1 MRAVMK
7 SLLALALAVPAV
19 LCAQA
24 SFASTAANT
33 AIVNRAVLSYNGGL
47 TAESSV
53 TVKVDLVPALPN
65 VTITRG
71 EAAYQGP
78 DTPAIPNTVTI
89 TSSAN
94 GPATY
99 TVTPSVTGS
108 SNATDASVTG
118 GTSVVLGATITAGA
132 GTTTSI
138 VVPAP
143 IGGAITADSEVN
155 GIAVN
160 DIIVFTVN
168 SHTYTPKVTS
178 TQYNA
183 GNNTFTI
190 NWANTEAILG
200 TDILSAGAQVGERQQ
215 VNLTAKPGT
224 ITTLGLD
231 ITTTV
236 KAEVTAPNFPTNSA
250 TTAPANKWT
259 STPPTITFQKYSR
272 NVSAPVAGT
281 GTAHYNASIEG
292 NTGAGSLPYYTGGV
306 TGKPGD
312 TIEYVIEAS
321 NSGAS
326 AFDLTSCAIS
336 DYVPTTYVTDPQAA
350 YTGSRQIFYIDTNA
364 VTSTITAGAVGANLA
379 SYVAANSPNL
389 IVNVGENAN
398 ATTPGTIPIGKG
410 ITIAYQVKIK

>member
-1 MRAVMK
+1 MK
-7 SLLALALAVPAV
+7 LSAKALLAIALATPAV

-24 SFASTAANT
+24 AFASTAANT
-33 AIVNRAVLSYNGGL
+33 AIVNKAVLTYNGGL

-71 EAAYQGP
+71 DAGYQGP

-99 TVTPSVTGS
+99 TVTPTVTASTNTTG
-108 SNATDASVTG
+108 ASVIG
-118 GTSVVLGATITAGA
+118 GTAVVLGASITAGA

-143 IGGAITADSEVN
+143 IGGAVAADSEVN

-160 DIIVFTVN
+160 DIVVFTVN

-178 TQYNA
+178 TQFDA
-183 GNNTFTI
+183 ATNTFRI
-190 NWANTEAILG
+190 NWANSEAIPAADVLG
-200 TDILSAGAQVGERQQ
+200 AGVQVGERQQ
-215 VNLTAKPGT
+215 VNLSVKPGT
-224 ITTLGLD
+224 ISTLGLD

-272 NVSAPVAGT
+272 NVTAPVAGT
-281 GTAHYNASIEG
+281 GTAHFNASVEG

-312 TIEYVIEAS
+312 VIEYLIEAS

-326 AFDLTSCAIS
+326 TFDLTLCAIA
-336 DYVPTTYVTDPQAA
+336 DYVPTTYVTDPLPA
-350 YTGSRQIFYIDTNA
+350 YTGSRHIFYIDTNA

-379 SYVAANSPNL
+379 SFVAGSTPNL
-389 IVNVGENAN
+389 VVNVGENAN
-398 ATTPGTIPIGKG
+398 NTTPGTIPIGKG
-410 ITIAYQVKIK
+410 VAIAYQVRIK

>member
-1 MRAVMK
+1 MK
-7 SLLALALAVPAV
+7 SLLALALAAPAV

-71 EAAYQGP
+71 DAAYQGP
-78 DTPAIPNTVTI
+78 DTPGIADTVTI

-99 TVTPSVTGS
+99 AVTPSVTAS
-108 SNATDASVTG
+108 SNSTGASVTG
-118 GTSVVLGATITAGA
+118 GTSVVLGATITAGT
-132 GTTTSI
+132 GSTTSI

-143 IGGAITADSEVN
+143 IGGGVSADSEVN

-160 DIIVFTVN
+160 DIIVFTIN

-183 GNNTFTI
+183 STNTFTI
-190 NWANTEAILG
+190 YWANSEAIQSG
-200 TDILSAGAQVGERQQ
+200 DVPGAGIQVGERQQ

-224 ITTLGLD
+224 ITTLGMDL
-231 ITTTV
+231 TTTI
-236 KAEVTAPNFPTNSA
+236 KADVTAPNFPTASA
-250 TTAPANKWT
+250 STAPANKWT

-272 NVSAPVAGT
+272 NVNAPVAGT
-281 GTAHYNASIEG
+281 GTAHYNTSVEG
-292 NTGAGSLPYYTGGV
+292 NAGAGSLPYYTGGV

-326 AFDLTSCAIS
+326 AFDLTACAVS
-336 DYVPTTYVTDPQAA
+336 DYVPTSYVTDPLAA
-350 YTGSRQIFYIDTNA
+350 YTGSRQIFYIDTNG
-364 VTSTITAGAVGANLA
+364 VTSTIAAGAVGANQA
-379 SYVAANSPNL
+379 SYVAGNSPNL
-389 IVNVGENAN
+389 VVNVGVNAN

-410 ITIAYQVKIK
+410 VTIAYQVKIK